1 MPIQYLSNQPFS
13 TSTKACNSLQW
24 SPCKMPLLPY
34 PSHLALDPDLC
45 DTCLAQLTAING
57 PWIDR
62 GVRIDGFPIIILTPN
77 CNDKATTNAPSIAR
91 ARLFPHLRFEYVFRM
106 GFMSG
111 HFFSAVEVINFLTN
125 EQNRP
130 LSASVYRPAVN
141 GVHVVPSC

>member
-1 MPIQYLSNQPFS
+1 MDTTHIVHNL
-13 TSTKACNSLQW
+13 TKACNRLGG
-24 SPCKMPLLPY
+24 SPCEMPLLPY

-45 DTCLAQLTAING
+45 DTCLAQRTTING

-62 GVRIDGFPIIILTPN
+62 GGRTDEFPIIILTPN

-91 ARLFPHLRFEYVFRM
+91 ARPFPHLRFEYVFRM

-111 HFFSAVEVINFLTN
+111 HFFSAVEVINFPTN

-130 LSASVYRPAVN
+130 LSALVYRH
-141 GVHVVPSC
+141 VHSGVVPSC